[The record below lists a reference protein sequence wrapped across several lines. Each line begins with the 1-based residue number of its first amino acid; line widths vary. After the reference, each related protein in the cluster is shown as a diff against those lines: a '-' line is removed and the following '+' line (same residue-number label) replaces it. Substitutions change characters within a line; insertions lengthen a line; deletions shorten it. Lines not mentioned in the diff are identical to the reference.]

1 MKSSNTAALL
11 TLDDYRKYSE
21 RNLTKLARDY
31 YESGAEEEKTLRR
44 NQQAFDR
51 LLIRPHCLRSVES
64 IDTSIEWLNGRK
76 LEFPIGIAP
85 TAFQKMATTDGELS
99 TVRGAAA
106 SKSIMICSSWG
117 TTSIVDIGK
126 EAKIVGAT
134 IWFQLYVYKDRA
146 VTEALIHR
154 AESAGVEALV
164 LTVDTPV
171 LGRRLKDTY
180 NKFSLPKHLK
190 FANFE
195 SESQAE
201 MPKGAAGESGFMQ
214 YVSSQIDPSLD
225 WSTLQWI
232 RSKTNLPVIVKGVMR
247 GDDALLALEA
257 GVDGIIVSNHGGRQ
271 LDSCIATIEALP
283 DVVRAVDGQIP
294 VFLDGGVRNGRDIL
308 KAVAI
313 GARGV
318 FVGRPVLWGL
328 ATAGST
334 GVSAVV
340 GILQSEFR
348 HAMQLSGF
356 RSIKELQRDEHTI
369 VYESKL

>member
-1 MKSSNTAALL
+1 MTLPALL
-11 TLDDYRKYSE
+11 TVDDYRKYSE
-21 RNLTKLARDY
+21 RNLVKLARDY
-31 YESGAEEEKTLRR
+31 YESGSEQEHTLRR
-44 NQQAFDR
+44 NESAFDR
-51 LLIRPHCLRSVES
+51 LLIRPRCLRSVEK

-76 LEFPIGIAP
+76 VEFPIGIAP
-85 TAFQKMATTDGELS
+85 TAFQKMATKDGELS
-99 TVRGAAA
+99 TARGAAA

-117 TTSIVDIGK
+117 TTSIDDIGK

-134 IWFQLYVYKDRA
+134 LWFQLYVYKDRA
-146 VTEALIHR
+146 VTESLINR
-154 AESAGVEALV
+154 AEAAGVEALV

-171 LGRRLKDTY
+171 LGRRLKDTH

-195 SESQAE
+195 SNCQAE

-225 WSTLQWI
+225 WNTLKWI
-232 RSKTNLPVIVKGVMR
+232 RSKTSLPVIVKGVMR

-271 LDSCIATIEALP
+271 MDSSIATIEALP
-283 DVVRAVDGQIP
+283 DVVRAVGDRIP

-308 KAVAI
+308 KAVAL

-328 ATAGST
+328 ATSGSS
-334 GVSAVV
+334 GVAAVV

-356 RSIKELQRDEHTI
+356 RSIDELRKDEHT
-369 VYESKL
+369 VVHTSKL